1 MSPGYLLV
9 VGESD
14 EDRDALIH
22 QIAKLSGLTQ
32 AFANDRIVAL
42 VGPSCPCLGVGDAGY
57 VLGSLFERH
66 GPAEALSSLRPE
78 QAAAIA
84 ASKGRSLLAS
94 HWGGSV
100 AAIADGES
108 ATILRDPSGDFPCY
122 FAEAGRFT
130 IFASDAQLLMRS
142 GVVGV
147 SIDHEEIGRQ
157 LFRAFVPVPSTALRG
172 IQELLAGFALRIWS
186 GARTSEQRWNPWD
199 HVEWRA
205 RDRDEAGQALAR
217 TIQHSIHAIA
227 SAHGRVLVSV
237 SGGLDSSIV
246 ASCLARAGADAVC
259 LTMFTDD
266 PAGDER
272 MFARALCDRL
282 RLTLIERPYR
292 FCDIDLDEA
301 MAPNLPR
308 PKDRTQALAFE
319 RVHHAVAAEIGADAL
334 VTGNGGDHIFGYSQS
349 AAPVADRY
357 LAESLSRGTLASL
370 VDVCRQTGCSMGD
383 ALHQAW
389 NLARSDRRYRVRP
402 NALFLHPDFVA
413 ARGPRDWHH
422 PWLDAPCDALPG
434 KAAHVATILRVQPNL
449 EPSLGTAYPVLNPL
463 VSQPIVE
470 ACLRIPSWAW
480 REGGRDRAL
489 VRRAFADALPAAV
502 LDRRVKGTPGRFAAQ
517 LLDHFRAAIRD
528 RLLGGRL
535 AANRIIDAAAL
546 GEVLAGERPVPD
558 LERVRILELVNV
570 EAWIGHWLS
579 RAKGCE
585 PVEPDIRS
593 HGHGPH
599 PVSAGPTP

>member
-1 MSPGYLLV
+1 
-9 VGESD
+9 
-14 EDRDALIH
+14 
-22 QIAKLSGLTQ
+22 
-32 AFANDRIVAL
+32 
-42 VGPSCPCLGVGDAGY
+42 
-57 VLGSLFERH
+57 
-66 GPAEALSSLRPE
+66 
-78 QAAAIA
+78 
-84 ASKGRSLLAS
+84 
-94 HWGGSV
+94 
-100 AAIADGES
+100 
-108 ATILRDPSGDFPCY
+108 
-122 FAEAGRFT
+122 
-130 IFASDAQLLMRS
+130 
-142 GVVGV
+142 
-147 SIDHEEIGRQ
+147 
-157 LFRAFVPVPSTALRG
+157 
-172 IQELLAGFALRIWS
+172 
-186 GARTSEQRWNPWD
+186 
-199 HVEWRA
+199 
-205 RDRDEAGQALAR
+205 
-217 TIQHSIHAIA
+217 
-227 SAHGRVLVSV
+227 
-237 SGGLDSSIV
+237 
-246 ASCLARAGADAVC
+246 
-259 LTMFTDD
+259 
-266 PAGDER
+266 
-272 MFARALCDRL
+272 
-282 RLTLIERPYR
+282 
-292 FCDIDLDEA
+292 
-301 MAPNLPR
+301 
-308 PKDRTQALAFE
+308 
-319 RVHHAVAAEIGADAL
+319 
-334 VTGNGGDHIFGYSQS
+334 
-349 AAPVADRY
+349 
-357 LAESLSRGTLASL
+357 
-370 VDVCRQTGCSMGD
+370 MGD